1 MPPAVD
7 ELDIGPHDPQ
17 FKSNPDEQTRETNQ
31 HTSATQD
38 ARQQARPVSMHIPFL
53 DRLRALPEVRQIP
66 WRPGQELPPEK
77 SIDSPRVQQRG
88 AVLLSTRGGEAP
100 SPCSHCEAG
109 YGRFS
114 KCIVLEQWFQGACS
128 GCIFTSKG
136 NKCSLRFQTSGTS
149 PCKSFWQRIA
159 DRRIGIADGRAL
171 RYVEDPEI
179 LKSYIR
185 NAAENPKPPKKRKRR
200 SAPSQMQSTAEPA
213 HTSLCPDVSTP
224 QAISPGTDLDTILQ
238 AEIAREQA
246 SGYHDVMTTEKKGL
260 KPHNPSQPNVAR
272 ARGPPIATASSLYP
286 DEPRKVIPDASS
298 PRDPAHIPTE
308 RHWPVQHPL
317 AEGKNSVTPGYAT
330 IQDTSGYT
338 KTALTPMIDTLP
350 KAKQRQIYS
359 VISGLQGSIDHLKK
373 QLDSLKAVLGID
385 VEDPSEP
392 R

>member
-17 FKSNPDEQTRETNQ
+17 YKSNPEEQTRETNQ

-38 ARQQARPVSMHIPFL
+38 ARQQARPGSMHIPFL
-53 DRLRALPEVRQIP
+53 DRLRALPEVRLIP

-100 SPCSHCEAG
+100 SPCSHCAAG

-114 KCIVLEQWFQGACS
+114 KCIILEQWFQGACS

-136 NKCSLRFQTSGTS
+136 NKCSLRFQTS
-149 PCKSFWQRIA
+149 
-159 DRRIGIADGRAL
+159 GIADGRAL

-200 SAPSQMQSTAEPA
+200 SAPSQMQSAAEPS
-213 HTSLCPDVSTP
+213 HTSSCPDVTTP
-224 QAISPGTDLDTILQ
+224 QVISPGTDLDTILQ
-238 AEIAREQA
+238 AEIAREQS
-246 SGYHDVMTTEKKGL
+246 SGYHDVIHIENKRL

-272 ARGPPIATASSLYP
+272 ARGPLIGTASSLYP

-298 PRDPAHIPTE
+298 TRNPAHIPTE

-317 AEGKNSVTPGYAT
+317 AEGKKSVTPGYAT
-330 IQDTSGYT
+330 MQDTSEYP
-338 KTALTPMIDTLP
+338 KTTTTPMIDTLP

-385 VEDPSEP
+385 DEDPTEP

>member
-1 MPPAVD
+1 
-7 ELDIGPHDPQ
+7 
-17 FKSNPDEQTRETNQ
+17 
-31 HTSATQD
+31 
-38 ARQQARPVSMHIPFL
+38 MHIPFL

-100 SPCSHCEAG
+100 SPCSHCAAG

-114 KCIVLEQWFQGACS
+114 KCIIKEQWFQGACS

-149 PCKSFWQRIA
+149 PRKSFRNQIA

-200 SAPSQMQSTAEPA
+200 SAPSQMQSAAEPS
-213 HTSLCPDVSTP
+213 HTSSYPDVTTR
-224 QAISPGTDLDTILQ
+224 QVISPGTDLDTILQ
-238 AEIAREQA
+238 AEIAREQS
-246 SGYHDVMTTEKKGL
+246 SGYHDVIHTENKRL
-260 KPHNPSQPNVAR
+260 KPHNPSQPNFAR
-272 ARGPPIATASSLYP
+272 ARGPLIAAASSLYP
-286 DEPRKVIPDASS
+286 DEPRKFIPDASS
-298 PRDPAHIPTE
+298 IRNPAHILTE

-317 AEGKNSVTPGYAT
+317 AEGKKPVTPGYANM
-330 IQDTSGYT
+330 QDTSEYP
-338 KTALTPMIDTLP
+338 KTATTPMIDTLS

-359 VISGLQGSIDHLKK
+359 VINGLQGSIDHLKK

-385 VEDPSEP
+385 DEDPTEP